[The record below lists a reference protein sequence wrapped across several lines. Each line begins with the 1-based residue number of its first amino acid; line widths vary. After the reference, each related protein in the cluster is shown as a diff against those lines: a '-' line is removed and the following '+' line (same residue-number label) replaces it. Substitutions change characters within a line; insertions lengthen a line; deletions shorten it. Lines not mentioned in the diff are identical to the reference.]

1 MKGIHCLMLEV
12 NKVLRVHQLLEHVMV
27 VEKKTICGGRP
38 DTPSKG
44 IRKTYPDKM
53 LSFHPDTFH
62 PDGSHSDSG
71 SAPPLHPAAV
81 ITPDAAITSGCHHFT
96 PRCDILLPPT
106 FHPDVHIR
114 NSDAGWERRRF
125 KFPEWTYSD
134 SLIAPYPDRRA
145 AILHKCCSVLLKLP
159 DICHQH
165 FGIF

>member
-1 MKGIHCLMLEV
+1 
-12 NKVLRVHQLLEHVMV
+12 
-27 VEKKTICGGRP
+27 
-38 DTPSKG
+38 
-44 IRKTYPDKM
+44 M

-114 NSDAGWERRRF
+114 NSDAGWERKAFQIPRMDVSEF
-125 KFPEWTYSD
+125 SYSPLPGWE
-134 SLIAPYPDRRA
+134 SSHFSQVLRCSPKASWYLPPTFWH
-145 AILHKCCSVLLKLP
+145 ILRYFAS
-159 DICHQH
+159 DICCLKSPKSPCNSPIIG
-165 FGIF
+165 FLSY